1 MNGNLNQDAQERL
14 FLNARS
20 HTDWQDKPVSDDQLR
35 ELYDLARWGP
45 TSMNCLPMRLV
56 FLKSAEAKA
65 RLKPTLAEGNI
76 DKVASAPVTVIVAYD
91 TQFYEHLPTLF
102 PHMDNAQAM
111 YADNAVLSEQ
121 TAFRNSSLQG
131 AYLIL
136 AARGLGLDVGP
147 MSGFDN
153 NRVDLEFF
161 PEGNYKSNFLLNI
174 GYGDPEK
181 LHPRGPRLDFDAAC
195 TIYR

>member
-1 MNGNLNQDAQERL
+1 MNSILNHDAQERL
-14 FLNARS
+14 FLKARS
-20 HTDWQDKPVSDDQLR
+20 HAGWLNKPVSDDHLR

-65 RLKPTLAEGNI
+65 RLKPALAEGNV
-76 DKVASAPVTVIVAYD
+76 DKVLAAPVTVIVAYD
-91 TQFYEHLPTLF
+91 TRFYEHLPTLF

-136 AARGLGLDVGP
+136 AARSLGLDVGP

-153 NRVDLEFF
+153 DRVDREFS

-174 GYGDPEK
+174 GYGDSEK
-181 LHPRGPRLDFDAAC
+181 LHPRGPRPDFDAVC
-195 TIYR
+195 TIYT

>member
-1 MNGNLNQDAQERL
+1 MNQILNQDAQERI

-20 HTDWQDKPVSDDQLR
+20 HAGWQDKPVSDDQLR

-56 FLKSAEAKA
+56 FLTSNEAKA
-65 RLKPTLAEGNI
+65 RLKPALAEGNTS
-76 DKVASAPVTVIVAYD
+76 KVQAAPVTVIVAYD

-111 YADNAVLSEQ
+111 YANNAVLSEQ

-136 AARGLGLDVGP
+136 AARSLGLDTGP
-147 MSGFDN
+147 MSGFEN

-161 PEGNYKSNFLLNI
+161 PEGNYKSNFLLHI
-174 GYGDPEK
+174 GYGDPAK
-181 LHPRGPRLDFDAAC
+181 LHQRGPRLDFDDAC
-195 TIYR
+195 TIYK

>member
-1 MNGNLNQDAQERL
+1 MNSILNQDAQECL

-20 HTDWQDKPVSDDQLR
+20 HAGWQNKPVSDDQLR

-76 DKVASAPVTVIVAYD
+76 DKALAAPVTVIVAYD
-91 TQFYEHLPTLF
+91 TKFYEHLPTLF
-102 PHMDNAQAM
+102 PHMDNAQEM
-111 YADNAVLSEQ
+111 YADNAVLTEQ
-121 TAFRNSSLQG
+121 TAMRNSSLQG
-131 AYLIL
+131 AYLIQ
-136 AARGLGLDVGP
+136 AARSLGLDVGP

-161 PEGNYKSNFLLNI
+161 PEGNYKSNFLINI
-174 GYGDPEK
+174 GYGDSEK
-181 LHPRGPRLDFDAAC
+181 LHPRGPRFNFDDVC
-195 TIYR
+195 TIY